1 MTFGIISE
9 SDREGRA
16 VCQSWRPG
24 GKHNVT
30 PTDKNSVRRE
40 PPGGAPDPP
49 PFFKGR
55 KEATKFPEKNSLNK
69 NHKRC

>member
-1 MTFGIISE
+1 MII
-9 SDREGRA
+9 REKHCVCRA
-16 VCQSWRPG
+16 VCQSWLLG

-40 PPGGAPDPP
+40 PPRGAPDP

-55 KEATKFPEKNSLNK
+55 KEATKFPEKK
-69 NHKRC
+69 QPK